1 MEISP
6 EDTPRGARIGGR
18 VDVVAVVGACA
29 PERQDLAERLAR
41 TEDRVLLPARR
52 MRADPE
58 VLDQAVSLLGRM
70 HAKQGLVVEHP
81 LEMPA
86 MEIIGTLADPTMPT
100 RLSAVVCV
108 VDAVHLLEDLQ
119 AEEFVPLPDG
129 SHHAARAELMVQ
141 QVEYASEIVLVNTEG
156 MSARRI
162 RTLEALLSALS
173 PRAALHRDSAHRQT
187 MPQAGARSAPE
198 YSQEQTRAG
207 WVCQLNGDFAPAVAS
222 DDVAVLRYE
231 QLRPFHPGRL
241 HAVLET
247 FFFER
252 GAGQVLRSAGFC
264 RLATRPHVTAQWDH
278 VGAGFALEPVSFDH
292 QMREGDELLSFGQD
306 LAVVGLGLDTR
317 RLTAALDEAVL
328 DDDEL
333 GAGPMAWST
342 FPDPFPDWRT
352 APNL

>member
-1 MEISP
+1 MEITP
-6 EDTPRGARIGGR
+6 EDEPQGASIGGR

-29 PERQDLAERLAR
+29 PERQELAARLAR
-41 TEDRVLLPARR
+41 AENRVLLPARR
-52 MRADPE
+52 MRAEPE
-58 VLDQAVSLLGRM
+58 VLDQAVTLLGRM
-70 HAKQGLVVEHP
+70 RAAQGLVVEHP
-81 LEMPA
+81 LETPA
-86 MEIIGTLADPTMPT
+86 MEIIGLLADPTMAT

-108 VDAVHLLEDLQ
+108 VDAAHLLDDLEAED
-119 AEEFVPLPDG
+119 FVPLQDG
-129 SHHAARAELMVQ
+129 AHHAARAELMVQ
-141 QVEYASEIVLVNTEG
+141 QIEYASDIVLVNTSG
-156 MSARRI
+156 LPAHRL

-173 PRAALHRDSAHRQT
+173 PRATVRRDGGVSDGWPR
-187 MPQAGARSAPE
+187 RSTE

-207 WVCQLNGDFAPAVAS
+207 WICQLNGDFAPEVTTE
-222 DDVAVLRYE
+222 DVTVMRYD

-292 QMREGDELLSFGQD
+292 QMREEDEVLAFGQD
-306 LAVVGLGLDTR
+306 VAVVGLGLDTR
-317 RLTAALDEAVL
+317 RLTAALDEAAL

-333 GAGPMAWST
+333 AAGPMAWST
-342 FPDPFPDWRT
+342 FPDPFPDWHT